1 VGGRE
6 PITARLAA
14 GAAAALSEVAGQAVK
29 DAYSGLKS
37 VLAGRLAS
45 LGLVEQD
52 PRNETFRKAATEEMQ
67 KKNLTAD
74 AEVLAKLDALSK
86 ALEQESPDQRE
97 RLGVDIQQVQAA
109 HDVIIRQI
117 TTLGGIRV
125 HDVGSTEGKVQIE
138 GLKTG
143 GSGGN

>member
-1 VGGRE
+1 ME
-6 PITARLAA
+6 PISTLLAA
-14 GAAAALSEVAGQAVK
+14 GAAAALSDVAGQAVK
-29 DAYSGLKS
+29 DAYTGLKS
-37 VLAGRLAS
+37 ILAGRLAS
-45 LGLVEQD
+45 LGLLEQD
-52 PRNETFRKAATEEMQ
+52 PKNETFRKAAAEEMQ
-67 KKNLTAD
+67 KKDLTAD
-74 AEVLAKLDALSK
+74 AEILARLDALSK
-86 ALEQESPDQRE
+86 ALEQEPPDRRE

-125 HDVGSTEGKVQIE
+125 HGVGSTQGKVEIE

>member
-1 VGGRE
+1 ME
-6 PITARLAA
+6 PIATLLAA
-14 GAAAALSEVAGQAVK
+14 GAAAALSELAGQAVK

-45 LGLVEQD
+45 LGLIEQD
-52 PRNETFRKAATEEMQ
+52 PSNETFRKAATVEMQ
-67 KKNLTAD
+67 TKNLTAD

-86 ALEQESPDQRE
+86 ALEREPPDRRE

-117 TTLGGIRV
+117 TTLGGISV

-138 GLKTG
+138 GLRTG